1 MRRIVIAAIL
11 TLAPG
16 LALAQACSGP
26 MTCAPGQVWDP
37 ELRVCTDQLIG

>member
-1 MRRIVIAAIL
+1 MRRFVIAAIL
-11 TLAPG
+11 AVAPG

-26 MTCAPGQVWDP
+26 AACAPGQIWDP